1 MHHTFN
7 TLTRFQKWPCDHSN
21 KVTSEVQCTVS
32 AYRVYRLLFVCQFCL
47 HIVFL
52 SCCIVYRVLLFFCTR
67 CGWHSVCQCLL
78 LGRLFSVRLCSS
90 TCIWS
95 VVLVLLRFCSHV
107 VSRLSPCFLYRGFVL
122 IFYVEALSLYYI
134 EALSSYFIL
143 RLWPRILFWGFV
155 LIF

>member
-1 MHHTFN
+1 MYHTLHCN
-7 TLTRFQKWPCDHSN
+7 HSN
-21 KVTSEVQCTVS
+21 KVTSEVQWLLHQHIGFIVCCSYVS
-32 AYRVYRLLFVCQFCL
+32 FVCILCFYPVAL
-47 HIVFL
+47 
-52 SCCIVYRVLLFFCTR
+52 CIAYRVLLFFCTR

-78 LGRLFSVRLCSS
+78 LGRLFSVGLCSS

-107 VSRLSPCFLYRGFVL
+107 VSRLCPCFLYRGFVL